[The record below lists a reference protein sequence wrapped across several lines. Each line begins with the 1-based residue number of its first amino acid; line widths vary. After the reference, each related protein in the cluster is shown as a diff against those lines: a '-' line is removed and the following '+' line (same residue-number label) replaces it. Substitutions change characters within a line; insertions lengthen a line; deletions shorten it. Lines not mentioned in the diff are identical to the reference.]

1 MDKYT
6 SEFKPS
12 ISALSK
18 MIEVLLK
25 DPCPDIKVKLSEF
38 IIVLTDKMKQDLG
51 AHAKGIIS
59 SLCLNLK
66 HQHNKIR
73 KITTTPLVDL
83 LLCDNAGSLYDD
95 CVLYLK
101 PIANDKNS
109 DVRKN
114 FYLSVAKLLENLNII
129 YLRRSE
135 PSLVMLLLNG
145 LGDEKEDIQKQ
156 TADLIEEVG
165 NNRKKLAIEIGEDIS
180 EFI

>member
-1 MDKYT
+1 M
-6 SEFKPS
+6 
-12 ISALSK
+12 
-18 MIEVLLK
+18 
-25 DPCPDIKVKLSEF
+25 
-38 IIVLTDKMKQDLG
+38 
-51 AHAKGIIS
+51 
-59 SLCLNLK
+59 
-66 HQHNKIR
+66 
-73 KITTTPLVDL
+73 
-83 LLCDNAGSLYDD
+83 
-95 CVLYLK
+95 K